1 MLIITADDFGWTDGH
16 NLAVARAHRAGLLS
30 RASLLCN
37 GGAFAGAVAL
47 AAELPTLGV
56 GVHLTLSEG
65 RPLLPPGR
73 LPHLTRADGSFHD
86 RVLPLVLAWRAGRL
100 LTEEAQAEWRAQIER
115 ALQAGIRVSHLD
127 SHKHVHLLPPL
138 LPAIIALAREY
149 RVPYVRLP
157 LPPLTRSAARRAPG
171 FAALRLLAMHAR
183 RRLRE
188 AGVAFP
194 DHFFGFAESGEM
206 TAERLLAILS
216 DLPPGVVE
224 IMVHPAVLTEQVQA
238 LRRRYAWARR
248 YRFET
253 ELAALCDPR
262 VVGALGGALGEIS
275 PR

>member
-1 MLIITADDFGWTDGH
+1 VLIITADDFGWTDGH
-16 NLAVARAHRAGLLS
+16 NLAVSRAHRAGLLS
-30 RASLLCN
+30 HASLLCN

-56 GVHLTLSEG
+56 GIHLTLSEG
-65 RPLLPPGR
+65 RPLLPPRR
-73 LPHLTRADGSFHD
+73 LPHLTRSDGSFHD
-86 RVLPLVLAWRAGRL
+86 RVLPLFLGWQAGRL
-100 LTEEAQAEWRAQIER
+100 HTEEALAEWRAQIER
-115 ALQAGIRVSHLD
+115 ALQAGVRPSHLD

-138 LPAIIALAREY
+138 LSAIIALAREY

-157 LPPLTRSAARRAPG
+157 LPPFSRAAVRRAPG
-171 FAALRLLAMHAR
+171 FVVLRLLAERGR

-206 TAERLLAILS
+206 TPERLFRILS
-216 DLPPGVVE
+216 NLPPGVVE

-253 ELAALCDPR
+253 ELAALCDPK
-262 VVGALGGALGEIS
+262 VLALGRRAA
-275 PR
+275 